1 VPKGPQEQRVLTPE
15 GLQTTAQRRFL
26 KQKFLEWVRKGYA
39 AMSKRIGKS
48 LVVNGVTLVTEASWN
63 AELDAKHERLVEWL
77 KDQGLAGVLIRR
89 NENVAWVT
97 GGAVELR
104 VLTPAETGVASLL
117 VTATGKRYYIT
128 TENEAPRLHDEEFG
142 ALDFEPVLFP
152 WWADDTV
159 AAATKL
165 AGGPLGSDMPGAGL
179 TPVNLYPLRAALCES
194 EIARYRW
201 LGAET
206 AAATVE
212 ALHEVEP
219 GLSEFDMEAIT
230 AAGLLRRGI
239 LPSVALYAV
248 DERIF
253 SYKHAVPRGRRLK
266 QYGMLN
272 LCSRKWGL
280 AISITRF
287 IHFGALPQELAERF
301 NSAAHVNAALLNA
314 SRAGT
319 TSSELFKV
327 AQAAYSAEG
336 FPGEERFHHQGG
348 PTGYGEREWVAT
360 PQGTE
365 VVVDNQAFAW
375 NPSIRGGK
383 VEDTVIL
390 HDGVIENLT
399 STPELPVL
407 AEAAVE
413 GSSYAAAGVLVK

>member
-1 VPKGPQEQRVLTPE
+1 
-15 GLQTTAQRRFL
+15 
-26 KQKFLEWVRKGYA
+26 
-39 AMSKRIGKS
+39 MSKRIGKS
-48 LVVNGVTLVTEASWN
+48 LVVQGATLVSEAAWN
-63 AELDAKHERLVEWL
+63 AELDAKHDRLVEWL
-77 KDQGLAGVLIRR
+77 KSQGLAGILIRR
-89 NENVAWVT
+89 NENVAWAT

-104 VLTPAETGVASLL
+104 VLTPGETGVASLL
-117 VTATGKRYYIT
+117 VTSVGKRYYFT

-152 WWADDTV
+152 WWGDDTAV
-159 AAATKL
+159 AAAKL
-165 AGGPLGSDMPGAGL
+165 AGGALGSDTPGVGTVVSLA
-179 TPVNLYPLRAALCES
+179 PLRASLSES

-212 ALHEVEP
+212 ALNEVEP
-219 GLSEFDMEAIT
+219 GLSEYDLEAIT
-230 AAGLLRRGI
+230 AGGLLRRGI

-253 SYKHAVPRGRRLK
+253 KYRHAVPRGKRLK

-287 IHFGALPQELAERF
+287 IHFGELSSELADRF
-301 NSAAHVNAALLNA
+301 NAAAHVNAALLNA
-314 SRAGT
+314 TRVGA
-319 TSSELFKV
+319 TSAELFKV
-327 AQAAYSAEG
+327 AQAAYAAEG

-360 PQGTE
+360 PEGTE
-365 VVVDNQAFAW
+365 VVVNNQAFAW

-399 STPELPVL
+399 ATPELPVL
-407 AEAAVE
+407 SDAIVD
-413 GSSYAAAGVLVK
+413 GSTYAAAGVLVK

>member
-1 VPKGPQEQRVLTPE
+1 
-15 GLQTTAQRRFL
+15 
-26 KQKFLEWVRKGYA
+26 
-39 AMSKRIGKS
+39 MSKRIGKS
-48 LVVNGVTLVTEASWN
+48 LVVNGVRLVTEAAWN

-77 KDQGLAGVLIRR
+77 KGQGLAGILIRR

-104 VLTPAETGVASLL
+104 VLTPGETGVASLL
-117 VTATGKRYYIT
+117 VTATGNRYYFT

-152 WWADDTV
+152 WWADDTAG
-159 AAATKL
+159 AAAKL
-165 AGGPLGSDMPGAGL
+165 AGGLLGSDTPGAGL
-179 TPVNLYPLRAALCES
+179 TLVNLAPLRAALSET

-206 AAATVE
+206 ADATVE

-219 GLSEFDMEAIT
+219 GLSEYDLESIT

-239 LPSVALYAV
+239 LPSVYLYAV
-248 DERIF
+248 DDRILK
-253 SYKHAVPRGRRLK
+253 YKHAVARGKRLK
-266 QYGMLN
+266 EYAMLN

-287 IHFGALPQELAERF
+287 VHFGALPADLAHRF
-301 NSAAHVNAALLNA
+301 EAAAQVNAALLNA
-314 SRAGT
+314 TRVGATSAG
-319 TSSELFKV
+319 LFKV
-327 AQAAYSAEG
+327 AQDAYAAQG

-365 VVVDNQAFAW
+365 VVVNSQAFAW

-383 VEDTVIL
+383 TEDTVL
-390 HDGVIENLT
+390 LRDGVIENLT
-399 STPELPVL
+399 ATPTLPVL
-407 AEAAVE
+407 ADAIVE
-413 GSSYAAAGVLVK
+413 GSTYTAAGVLVK